1 MAYELKDG
9 QGTLFRNNK
18 KPEGS
23 KQPDARGE
31 LMIDGV
37 LYEVAGWIKEGKSG
51 KWTSLSVKPK
61 EDRPAKRESA
71 GGHLES
77 DIPFARARGNE

>member
-1 MAYELKDG
+1 MAYELKNG
-9 QGTLFRNNK
+9 QGSLFRNK
-18 KPEGS
+18 DKQPDS

-51 KWTSLSVKPK
+51 KWTSLAVKPK
-61 EDRPAKRESA
+61 EEGPQQSSRKQVDDGEQ
-71 GGHLES
+71 
-77 DIPFARARGNE
+77 IPF